1 MEFNEKNYKLIISI
15 DIIKADIRRF
25 EKLYP
30 VFHYFNKE
38 SEVNIEKKL
47 IILDKMIKGESL
59 TEEEK
64 YDRTVFEL
72 LPDIDFTKYKLN
84 I

>member
-1 MEFNEKNYKLIISI
+1 MEFNEKNYKLIINI
-15 DIIKADIRRF
+15 AIIKADIRRF
-25 EKLYP
+25 ERLYP

-38 SEVNIEKKL
+38 SEENIEKKL
-47 IILDKMIKGESL
+47 LILDKMINGEDL

-64 YDRTVFEL
+64 YDREVFEL
-72 LPDIDFTKYKLN
+72 LPDIDFSKYKLN